1 MKKPGDAACL
11 RGVPFS
17 AYNNILI
24 EKIMKTND
32 LFQQRSMV
40 EANLKGCIRERGF
53 TKVSFAR
60 KAGISR
66 PMLDKFL
73 GGNVDNER
81 EFDDCVSKALDAL
94 NISEDDWICFVP
106 KNKSTDTVRRESV
119 PKAYRMSVKA
129 KKQYVLLINILEL
142 CEIYY

>member
-1 MKKPGDAACL
+1 M
-11 RGVPFS
+11 PFS
-17 AYNNILI
+17 AYNNIII

-40 EANLKGCIRERGF
+40 EAKLKGCIRERGF

-66 PMLDKFL
+66 SMLDKFL
-73 GGNVDNER
+73 GGNVDN
-81 EFDDCVSKALDAL
+81 DDCVSKALDAL
-94 NISEDDWICFVP
+94 NISEDDWICFEP
-106 KNKSTDTVRRESV
+106 KNKSTDTVRRESL

-129 KKQYVLLINILEL
+129 KKQYVLLMNILEL

>member
-1 MKKPGDAACL
+1 
-11 RGVPFS
+11 
-17 AYNNILI
+17 
-24 EKIMKTND
+24 MKTND

-40 EANLKGCIRERGF
+40 EAKLKGCIRERGF

-60 KAGISR
+60 KARISR

-81 EFDDCVSKALDAL
+81 EFDDYVSKALDAL

-129 KKQYVLLINILEL
+129 KKQYVLLMNILEL
-142 CEIYY
+142 CEICY